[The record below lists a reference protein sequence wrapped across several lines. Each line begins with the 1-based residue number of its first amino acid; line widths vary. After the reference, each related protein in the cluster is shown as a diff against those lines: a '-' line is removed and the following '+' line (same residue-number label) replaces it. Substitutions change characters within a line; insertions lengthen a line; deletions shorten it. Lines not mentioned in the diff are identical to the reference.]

1 VYEPA
6 PISRPLSGRV
16 TQGSFFEGLFVRAL
30 EAQGALADA
39 LRTVGVDVR
48 RLQSSY
54 PIEVWNEALEL
65 TWRHSFAHLAREA
78 AYRELGRRLAIG
90 FSRTLV
96 GKVVDM
102 SLPLLGPERFIQH
115 IPSLSRLDSFEY
127 KVEVARLGERHYR
140 VCYREDP
147 DAKPDFMAGL
157 FEEGLRKTGIA
168 PTVGVTRREPQ
179 GFDLELRW

>member
-1 VYEPA
+1 M
-6 PISRPLSGRV
+6 SRPLSGRV

-30 EAQGALADA
+30 GARGALADA

-48 RLQSSY
+48 HLQSSY

-65 TWRHSFAHLAREA
+65 AWRHGLAHLEREA
-78 AYRELGRRLAIG
+78 AYRELGRQLALG

-96 GKVVDM
+96 GKVVDV
-102 SLPLLGPERFIQH
+102 SLPLLGPDRFVQH

-127 KVEVARLGERHYR
+127 QVQVARLAPRHYR

-157 FEEGLRKTGIA
+157 FEEGLRKTGVA
-168 PTVGVTRREPQ
+168 ATVEVTRREPQ

>member
-1 VYEPA
+1 
-6 PISRPLSGRV
+6 LSGRV

-39 LRTVGVDVR
+39 LRAVGVDVGQ
-48 RLQSSY
+48 LQPSY
-54 PIEVWNEALEL
+54 PVEVWNEALEV
-65 TWRHSFAHLAREA
+65 TWRQRFAHLDRAA
-78 AYRELGRRLAIG
+78 AYRELGRRLAQG

-96 GKVVDM
+96 GKVVDV
-102 SLPLLGPERFIQH
+102 SLPLLGPDRFVQR

-127 KVEVARLGERHYR
+127 QVEVARLGERHYR
-140 VCYREDP
+140 VSYREDP

-168 PTVGVTRREPQ
+168 PTVEVARREPRE
-179 GFDLELRW
+179 FDLELRW

>member
-1 VYEPA
+1 M
-6 PISRPLSGRV
+6 SRPLSGRV

-30 EAQGALADA
+30 EARGELADA

-48 RLQSSY
+48 HLHSNY

-65 TWRHSFAHLAREA
+65 AWRHRFAHLEREP
-78 AYRELGRRLAIG
+78 AYRELGRQLALG

-96 GKVVDM
+96 GKVVDV
-102 SLPLLGPERFIQH
+102 SLPLLGPDRFVQR

-127 KVEVARLGERHYR
+127 QVEVARLGERHYR

-168 PTVGVTRREPQ
+168 PTVVVTRREPR

>member
-1 VYEPA
+1 MPA
-6 PISRPLSGRV
+6 PLSGRV

-30 EAQGALADA
+30 GAEGAFAEA

-48 RLQSSY
+48 RLQAGY
-54 PIEVWNEALEL
+54 PIEVWNDALEVA
-65 TWRHSFAHLAREA
+65 WKQCFAHLEKEE
-78 AYRELGRRLAIG
+78 AYRELGRQLAHG

-96 GKVVDM
+96 GKVVDV
-102 SLPLLGPERFIQH
+102 SLPLLGPDRFVQR

-140 VCYREDP
+140 VSYREDP

-157 FEEGLRKTGIA
+157 FEVGLRKTGIV
-168 PTVGVTRREPQ
+168 PVVEVTMREPT
-179 GFDLELRW
+179 GFDLEMRW